1 MRMRPMAAAAVVALA
16 CAAAL
21 PAAGQGTPEEVVE
34 QYYSSFRSGDF
45 TASAALMD
53 PAALEELRSAVA
65 RMAAL
70 TGGSAEQLQESF
82 GVSSAA
88 ELEAVPPRVL
98 YERVLRA
105 TLGSDEARQL
115 LSTAEVHVLGHVP
128 EGPEHAHVVYRMR
141 MGMGEMQLDQ
151 VQVAP
156 VRRTAEGWR
165 VMLTGSLAGM
175 LQGLQ
180 AAPAP

>member
-1 MRMRPMAAAAVVALA
+1 MRTRLMAAVVPVALT

-45 TASAALMD
+45 AASAALMD
-53 PAALEELRSAVA
+53 PEALEELRSTVA

-70 TGGSAEQLQESF
+70 TAGPPEQLQQSF

-88 ELEAVPPRVL
+88 ELQELPPRLL
-98 YERVLRA
+98 YERMLRA
-105 TLGSDEARQL
+105 TLGSDEAREL
-115 LSTAEVHVLGHVP
+115 LSTAEVRVLGHVA

-141 MGMGEMQLDQ
+141 MEVGGVLLDQ

-165 VMLTGSLAGM
+165 VMLAGSLAGM
-175 LQGLQ
+175 MQGLQ
-180 AAPAP
+180 AGPPP

>member
-1 MRMRPMAAAAVVALA
+1 MRTRPMALVVPVALA

-34 QYYSSFRSGDF
+34 RYYSSFRSGDF
-45 TASAALMD
+45 AASAALMD
-53 PAALEELRSAVA
+53 PEALEELRSTVA
-65 RMAAL
+65 RMVAL
-70 TGGSAEQLQESF
+70 TAPPAEQLQQSF

-88 ELEAVPPRVL
+88 ELEAIAPRAL
-98 YERVLRA
+98 YERMLGA
-105 TLGSDEARQL
+105 TLGTDEARQL
-115 LSTAEVHVLGHVP
+115 LETAEVRVLGHVL

-141 MGMGEMQLDQ
+141 MGMGEVQLDQ

-165 VMLTGSLAGM
+165 VMLAGSLAGM
-175 LQGLQ
+175 MQGLQ
-180 AAPAP
+180 AAPPP